1 MKAAGRRASL
11 VTGGTDGIGRAVTLG
26 LARGGDRVL
35 LVGHRAGKGA
45 RVPAELREAGPDPD
59 HAFLPADL
67 SMLPETAR
75 VAEEVARLT
84 DRPDAAVFCAGI
96 PAALPE

>member
-1 MKAAGRRASL
+1 
-11 VTGGTDGIGRAVTLG
+11 
-26 LARGGDRVL
+26 
-35 LVGHRAGKGA
+35 
-45 RVPAELREAGPDPD
+45 LREAGPDPD